1 MTNRDSP
8 RPVPIW
14 CVVALVAVVVG
25 TTASVLG
32 EGGITA
38 IDQPGTDWVVQRRD
52 GVVTPIAIAISA
64 VGGTLPM
71 AALAVVMCLTL
82 AWSGRWPEAGLAG
95 FATAG
100 SGILVVVGKHLVG
113 RTRPPEA
120 DRLVT
125 ATNPAF
131 PSGHSL
137 GSIVV
142 IGVLAVV
149 VLSRL
154 QRPAARRTAMTTA
167 SVFVVAV
174 GLSRWYLGVH
184 WPTDILGG
192 WCIGALWLALCL
204 AAYRYLVTK
213 AGVVQVASETLGMQT
228 PAASDSSSAPPT
240 SAATAIAPNTST
252 HSSAGKWVS
261 RAS

>member
-8 RPVPIW
+8 HSVPIW
-14 CVVALVAVVVG
+14 CVVVLAAVVAG
-25 TTASVLG
+25 ITASVLG
-32 EGGITA
+32 EVGITA

-52 GVVTPIAIAISA
+52 SVVTPVAIAISA
-64 VGGTLPM
+64 VGGTLAM
-71 AALAVVMCLTL
+71 VVLSVMICLVL
-82 AWSGRWPEAGLAG
+82 AWRGRWPEAVLAA
-95 FATAG
+95 FTTAG
-100 SGILVVVGKHLVG
+100 SGVLVVVGKNLVG

-125 ATNPAF
+125 VTNPAF

-142 IGVLAVV
+142 IGVLTVV
-149 VLSRL
+149 VLARL
-154 QRPAARRTAMTTA
+154 QRPAVRRIAMTAA
-167 SVFVVAV
+167 SVFVAAV

-192 WCIGALWLALCL
+192 WCIGALWLVLCL
-204 AAYRYLVTK
+204 VAYRYLVTR

-228 PAASDSSSAPPT
+228 PAASDSNSAPPT
-240 SAATAIAPNTST
+240 RAATAIAPKTST
-252 HSSAGKWVS
+252 HSSAGK
-261 RAS
+261 